1 MLAPNSLKQESR
13 MPTRST
19 QETPNT
25 DINAITQQ
33 VDQWLNDVVIGLNL
47 CPFAAKPQRNKQ
59 IKIFVSE
66 ATQEEALLEDIL
78 LQLIEL
84 STTEPEKLETTLVV
98 VPNMLQDFWDY
109 NFCIDWVEGL
119 IKQQDWEG
127 IFQVATFHPD
137 YCFGGAAPEDDEN
150 LTNRSPYPIFHLIRE
165 ESMEKVLKHYPD
177 PESIPDT
184 NIARV
189 SALSEEERKKLFP
202 YLFR

>member
-1 MLAPNSLKQESR
+1 

-19 QETPNT
+19 QQSINT
-25 DINAITQQ
+25 DINSITEQ

-66 ATQEEALLEDIL
+66 ASQEEALLEDIL

-84 STTEPEKLETTLVV
+84 SNTEPEKLETTLVV

-109 NFCIDWVEGL
+109 NFFIDWVEGL

-137 YCFGGAAPEDDEN
+137 YCFGGAEPEDDEN
-150 LTNRSPYPIFHLIRE
+150 LTNRSPYPVFHLIRE
-165 ESMEKVLKHYPD
+165 ESMEKVLKHYPE

-189 SALSEEERKKLFP
+189 SALSEEERQKLFP

>member
-1 MLAPNSLKQESR
+1 

-19 QETPNT
+19 QESSNT
-25 DINAITQQ
+25 DINAITEQ
-33 VDQWLNDVVIGLNL
+33 VNQWLNDVVIGLNL

-66 ATQEEALLEDIL
+66 ASQEEALLEDIL

-84 STTEPEKLETTLVV
+84 SNTEPEKLETTLVV

-109 NFCIDWVEGL
+109 NFFIDWVEGL
-119 IKQQDWEG
+119 IKKQDWEG

-137 YCFGGAAPEDDEN
+137 YCFGGAEPEDDEN
-150 LTNRSPYPIFHLIRE
+150 LTNRSPYPVFHLIRE

>member
-1 MLAPNSLKQESR
+1 

-19 QETPNT
+19 QESPNT
-25 DINAITQQ
+25 DINAITEQ

-66 ATQEEALLEDIL
+66 ASQEEALLEDIL

-84 STTEPEKLETTLVV
+84 SSTEPEKLETTLVV

-109 NFCIDWVEGL
+109 NFFIDWVEGL

-137 YCFGGAAPEDDEN
+137 YCFGGAEPEDDEN
-150 LTNRSPYPIFHLIRE
+150 LTNRSPYPVFHLIRE

-189 SALSEEERKKLFP
+189 SALSEEERNKLFP

>member
-1 MLAPNSLKQESR
+1 

-19 QETPNT
+19 QESSNT
-25 DINAITQQ
+25 DTNAITEQ

-66 ATQEEALLEDIL
+66 ASQEEALLEDIL

-84 STTEPEKLETTLVV
+84 SNTEPEKLETTLVV

-109 NFCIDWVEGL
+109 NFFIDWVEGL

-137 YCFGGAAPEDDEN
+137 YCFGGAEPEDDEN
-150 LTNRSPYPIFHLIRE
+150 LTNRSPYPVFHLIRE

-202 YLFR
+202 FLFR

>member
-1 MLAPNSLKQESR
+1 

-127 IFQVATFHPD
+127 IFQVATFHPE

>member
-1 MLAPNSLKQESR
+1 MS
-13 MPTRST
+13 TRST
-19 QETPNT
+19 PEIQNT

-66 ATQEEALLEDIL
+66 ASKEEALLEDIL

-84 STTEPEKLETTLVV
+84 SNTEPEELETTLVV
-98 VPNMLQDFWDY
+98 VPNMLDDFWDY
-109 NFCIDWVEGL
+109 NLFIDWVEGL

-137 YCFGGAAPEDDEN
+137 YCFGGADPEDDEN
-150 LTNRSPYPIFHLIRE
+150 LTNRSPHPIFHLIRE

>member
-1 MLAPNSLKQESR
+1 

-19 QETPNT
+19 QESPNT
-25 DINAITQQ
+25 DINAITEQ

-66 ATQEEALLEDIL
+66 ASQEEALLEDIL

-84 STTEPEKLETTLVV
+84 SNTEPEKLETTLVV

-109 NFCIDWVEGL
+109 NFFIDWVECL

-137 YCFGGAAPEDDEN
+137 YCFGGAEPEDDEN
-150 LTNRSPYPIFHLIRE
+150 LTNRSPYPVFHLIRE

-202 YLFR
+202 YLFC

>member
-1 MLAPNSLKQESR
+1 

-33 VDQWLNDVVIGLNL
+33 VEQWLNDVVIGLNL

-84 STTEPEKLETTLVV
+84 STTEPEKLETTLVI

>member
-1 MLAPNSLKQESR
+1 

-19 QETPNT
+19 QESSNT
-25 DINAITQQ
+25 DINAITEQ

-59 IKIFVSE
+59 IQIFVSE
-66 ATQEEALLEDIL
+66 ASQEEALLEDIL

-84 STTEPEKLETTLVV
+84 SNTEPKKLETTLVV

-109 NFCIDWVEGL
+109 NFFIDWVEGL

-137 YCFGGAAPEDDEN
+137 YCFGGAEPEDDEN
-150 LTNRSPYPIFHLIRE
+150 LTNRSPYPVFHLIRE

>member
-1 MLAPNSLKQESR
+1 
-13 MPTRST
+13 MPTRSIK
-19 QETPNT
+19 ETPNT

>member
-1 MLAPNSLKQESR
+1 
-13 MPTRST
+13 MPTSST

-66 ATQEEALLEDIL
+66 ATREEALLEDIL

-84 STTEPEKLETTLVV
+84 STIEPEKLETTLVV

-189 SALSEEERKKLFP
+189 SALSEDERKKLFP

>member
-1 MLAPNSLKQESR
+1 

-19 QETPNT
+19 QESSNT
-25 DINAITQQ
+25 DINAITEQ

-66 ATQEEALLEDIL
+66 ASQEEALLEDIL

-84 STTEPEKLETTLVV
+84 SSTEPEKLETTLVV

-109 NFCIDWVEGL
+109 NFFIDWVEGL

-137 YCFGGAAPEDDEN
+137 YCFGGAEPKDDEN
-150 LTNRSPYPIFHLIRE
+150 LTNRSPYPVFHLIRE

-177 PESIPDT
+177 PESIPVT

>member
-1 MLAPNSLKQESR
+1 
-13 MPTRST
+13 MPTSST

-33 VDQWLNDVVIGLNL
+33 VEQWLNDVVIGLNL

-119 IKQQDWEG
+119 IKQKDWEG

-137 YCFGGAAPEDDEN
+137 YCFGGTAPEDDEN

>member
-1 MLAPNSLKQESR
+1 

-19 QETPNT
+19 QESSNT
-25 DINAITQQ
+25 DINAITEQ

-66 ATQEEALLEDIL
+66 ASQEEALLEDIL

-84 STTEPEKLETTLVV
+84 SNTEPEKLETTLVV

-109 NFCIDWVEGL
+109 NFFIDWVEGL

-137 YCFGGAAPEDDEN
+137 YCFGGAEPEDDEN
-150 LTNRSPYPIFHLIRE
+150 LTNRSPYPVFHLIRE
-165 ESMEKVLKHYPD
+165 ESMEKVLKHYPA

>member
-1 MLAPNSLKQESR
+1 

-66 ATQEEALLEDIL
+66 ATQEETLLEDIL

-119 IKQQDWEG
+119 IKQRDWEG

>member
-1 MLAPNSLKQESR
+1 

-189 SALSEEERKKLFP
+189 STLSEEERKKLFP

>member
-1 MLAPNSLKQESR
+1 ML
-13 MPTRST
+13 MRST
-19 QETPNT
+19 QEKPNT
-25 DINAITQQ
+25 NINTITQQ

-66 ATQEEALLEDIL
+66 ANQEETLLEDIL

-84 STTEPEKLETTLVV
+84 NNTEPEKLETTLVV
-98 VPNMLQDFWDY
+98 VPNMLHDFWDY
-109 NFCIDWVEGL
+109 NFFIDWVEGL

-137 YCFGGAAPEDDEN
+137 YCFGGSEPADDEN
-150 LTNRSPYPIFHLIRE
+150 LTNRSPYPVFHLIRE

-177 PESIPDT
+177 PESIPET

-189 SALSEEERKKLFP
+189 SSLTEDERKKLFP

>member
-1 MLAPNSLKQESR
+1 

-84 STTEPEKLETTLVV
+84 STTEPEKLET
-98 VPNMLQDFWDY
+98 
-109 NFCIDWVEGL
+109 
-119 IKQQDWEG
+119 
-127 IFQVATFHPD
+127 
-137 YCFGGAAPEDDEN
+137 
-150 LTNRSPYPIFHLIRE
+150 
-165 ESMEKVLKHYPD
+165 
-177 PESIPDT
+177 
-184 NIARV
+184 
-189 SALSEEERKKLFP
+189 
-202 YLFR
+202 

>member
-1 MLAPNSLKQESR
+1 

-19 QETPNT
+19 QESPNT
-25 DINAITQQ
+25 DINAITEQ

-66 ATQEEALLEDIL
+66 ASQEEALLEDIL

-84 STTEPEKLETTLVV
+84 SNTEPEKLETTLVV

-109 NFCIDWVEGL
+109 NFFIDWVEGL

-137 YCFGGAAPEDDEN
+137 YCFGGAEPEDDEN
-150 LTNRSPYPIFHLIRE
+150 LTNRSPYPVFHLIRE

-177 PESIPDT
+177 PESIPDN

>member
-1 MLAPNSLKQESR
+1 

-19 QETPNT
+19 QESSNT
-25 DINAITQQ
+25 DINAITEQ

-66 ATQEEALLEDIL
+66 ASQEEALLEDIL

-84 STTEPEKLETTLVV
+84 SSTEPEKLETTLVV

-109 NFCIDWVEGL
+109 NFFIDWVEGL

-137 YCFGGAAPEDDEN
+137 YCFGGAEPEDDEN
-150 LTNRSPYPIFHLIRE
+150 LTNRSPYPVFHLIRE
-165 ESMEKVLKHYPD
+165 ESMEKVLKHYPA

>member
-1 MLAPNSLKQESR
+1 

-19 QETPNT
+19 QESPNT
-25 DINAITQQ
+25 DINAITEQ
-33 VDQWLNDVVIGLNL
+33 VNQWLNDVVIGLNL

-66 ATQEEALLEDIL
+66 ASQEEALLKDIL

-84 STTEPEKLETTLVV
+84 SNTEPEKLETTLVV

-109 NFCIDWVEGL
+109 NFFIDWVEGL

-137 YCFGGAAPEDDEN
+137 YCFGGAEPEDDEN
-150 LTNRSPYPIFHLIRE
+150 LTNRSPYPVFHLIRE

-202 YLFR
+202 HLFR

>member
-1 MLAPNSLKQESR
+1 

-84 STTEPEKLETTLVV
+84 NTTEPEELETTLVV

-109 NFCIDWVEGL
+109 NFCIDWVEAL

-137 YCFGGAAPEDDEN
+137 YCFGGAEPEDDEN

>member
-1 MLAPNSLKQESR
+1 

-98 VPNMLQDFWDY
+98 IPNMLKDFWDY

>member
-1 MLAPNSLKQESR
+1 

-25 DINAITQQ
+25 NINASTQQ

>member
-1 MLAPNSLKQESR
+1 
-13 MPTRST
+13 MPTSST

-109 NFCIDWVEGL
+109 NFCIDWVQGL

-165 ESMEKVLKHYPD
+165 ESIEKVLKHYPD